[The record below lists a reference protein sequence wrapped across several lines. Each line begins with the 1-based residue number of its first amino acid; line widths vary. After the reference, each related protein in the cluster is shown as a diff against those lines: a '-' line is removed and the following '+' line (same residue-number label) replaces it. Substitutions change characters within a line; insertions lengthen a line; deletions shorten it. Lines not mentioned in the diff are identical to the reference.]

1 MDVERNLELVDPGA
15 AFVILD
21 RRRVVRAVERRADS
35 IFDIMCYFF
44 VANVNWKCDLICF
57 ALIIC
62 FDLKWYFSKMM
73 L

>member
-1 MDVERNLELVDPGA
+1 MDVERDLGLGLELVDPGA

-35 IFDIMCYFF
+35 IFDIMCSFY

-57 ALIIC
+57 DNL
-62 FDLKWYFSKMM
+62 F
-73 L
+73 